1 MAVWRALDGKADHHR
16 PCAKVGHCPRCR
28 RAETPRSLSCPNKG
42 VRKMRKALL
51 ISSFILVTMTSA
63 GAQAP
68 WPPSPNAVPAASTPA
83 AKPPPKPAAKPAP
96 TPAAKPAAAKPA
108 AAKPAAKPR
117 AQQQPAR
124 QPTRRQEP
132 VTPPPSVAPPP
143 TAPPTPQQP
152 PGFGGFIPG

>member
-16 PCAKVGHCPRCR
+16 PCAKVGHFPRCR
-28 RAETPRSLSCPNKG
+28 RAETPKSLSCPNKG

-83 AKPPPKPAAKPAP
+83 AKPPLKPAAKPP

-132 VTPPPSVAPPP
+132 VTAPPSVAPPP
-143 TAPPTPQQP
+143 TAPPAPQQP
-152 PGFGGFIPG
+152 PGFGGFI